1 MTKKHIKDKKLSKV
15 VGGQQSS
22 FDNNKPSGD
31 GGAISN
37 KNRNVT
43 IIK

>member
-31 GGAISN
+31 GGAIWIEN
-37 KNRNVT
+37 DNITVK
-43 IIK
+43 